1 MRALRSNACGESEH
15 SAGTA
20 GTLLRRTTRR
30 SATLAPQTYLLEAET
45 SDRRDV
51 FGCSEVRLG
60 LIASDGLTDRSR
72 RPYRH
77 ANQLPVQIEMLIV
90 RCQQDKPHWGAPKI
104 GERLARLYPDVHT
117 PGTRCRRSSAAQA
130 RARRPRQPAEAA
142 TPSNYFLCRDP
153 GAGFAPSCLGECAIA
168 ARHEPEH
175 RTMWYRKNVGGWE
188 RAARLIGGGLMLICG
203 LVALHASPLG
213 LLLSGAGVVTLVTG
227 VFGYCPACAI
237 AGREPL
243 KG

>member
-1 MRALRSNACGESEH
+1 MTNRRRNFVPGGCQFFTVNLAARKSRLLADHVDFLRAAF
-15 SAGTA
+15 
-20 GTLLRRTTRR
+20 
-30 SATLAPQTYLLEAET
+30 ATPA
-45 SDRRDV
+45 RDI
-51 FGCSEVRLG
+51 RL
-60 LIASDGLTDRSR
+60 RSR
-72 RPYRH
+72 RSWCCRIISI
-77 ANQLPVQIEMLIV
+77 LS
-90 RCQQDKPHWGAPKI
+90 G
-104 GERLARLYPDVHT
+104 
-117 PGTRCRRSSAAQA
+117 RCRITTPTTDTWRSGKSDGS
-130 RARRPRQPAEAA
+130 RKGSTHPTR
-142 TPSNYFLCRDP
+142 SNYFLCRDP

-188 RAARLIGGGLMLICG
+188 RAARLIGGGLMLICV
-203 LVALHASPLG
+203 VALHASPLG

>member
-1 MRALRSNACGESEH
+1 LRSQV
-15 SAGTA
+15 
-20 GTLLRRTTRR
+20 
-30 SATLAPQTYLLEAET
+30 PQK
-45 SDRRDV
+45 
-51 FGCSEVRLG
+51 
-60 LIASDGLTDRSR
+60 
-72 RPYRH
+72 
-77 ANQLPVQIEMLIV
+77 IEM
-90 RCQQDKPHWGAPKI
+90 KSPFATFMPS
-104 GERLARLYPDVHT
+104 PDVHT
-117 PGTRCRRSSAAQA
+117 PATRCRRSSAAQA

-203 LVALHASPLG
+203 VVALHASPLG

>member
-1 MRALRSNACGESEH
+1 MMPKPAIRYNRQVCDALPSSTTHRGSPDVAGW
-15 SAGTA
+15 SAYPSIA
-20 GTLLRRTTRR
+20 VISISL
-30 SATLAPQTYLLEAET
+30 P
-45 SDRRDV
+45 DRRDGPLATNAV
-51 FGCSEVRLG
+51 QQ
-60 LIASDGLTDRSR
+60 IASYSITSSARAGVLPGRMSTLR
-72 RPYRH
+72 RPAAGVPQR
-77 ANQLPVQIEMLIV
+77 P
-90 RCQQDKPHWGAPKI
+90 RPAP
-104 GERLARLYPDVHT
+104 
-117 PGTRCRRSSAAQA
+117 
-130 RARRPRQPAEAA
+130 RRPRQPAEAA

-153 GAGFAPSCLGECAIA
+153 GAGFAPSCLGECAMA

-175 RTMWYRKNVGGWE
+175 RTMWYRKYVGGWE

-203 LVALHASPLG
+203 VVALHASPLG